1 MADAPDPADWPAR
14 KELLAAKVTVG
25 IDLVG
30 TASAPQ
36 ARVLIVAPEVRLSHD
51 AALLFAQMI
60 AQACSNLQI
69 LSEDKERKSRIR
81 NEINPTK

>member
-1 MADAPDPADWPAR
+1 MADTPDPADWPAR

-25 IDLVG
+25 IDFVG

-51 AALLFAQMI
+51 AAVLFAQMV
-60 AQACSNLQI
+60 AQACAHL
-69 LSEDKERKSRIR
+69 
-81 NEINPTK
+81 NPTGK